1 MMIFRQF
8 AIPILILLVL
18 FLFLPTALKADNDI
32 SKSDILN
39 RTNETKSITIPKNS
53 VLQLIPDNT
62 LALVYCQSLKKL
74 NNKINTMVKE
84 LMSQEESETE
94 LLAKILA
101 YAIGLDFERLDA
113 LEELGLDFDN
123 DLAVFFTSLN
133 PVHISA
139 VLHLKDPEIMKELII
154 SESEGLSSNTY
165 KGATYWST
173 TDGMKH
179 IAILD
184 DFFLFS
190 QQIDVCINMI
200 DMRSGTIESKKPNKD
215 YETFV
220 SDILSQTNDISYFYD
235 SKGIKASHSRSLMED
250 LETFKDTID
259 GQDDRVIKKIYDTL
273 FRSVGIYLNEQFQ
286 SISGSIQFEKTDI
299 ILKHILQ
306 LENVSE
312 FLETDGIIMMGET
325 SYSQLPDISILKGS
339 IQGSPELIG
348 KMSNLLLYN
357 FPKDTPEHSDKLEHL
372 QQQLQHFH
380 RSMVDSVQGSVN
392 FEESL
397 LPDYLFIYDL
407 KDQAKA
413 KTFMNV
419 DFNEAISDVYGSQK
433 GEPII
438 HHGVDIH
445 SYVFPNLIPAIA
457 QKEPNQAKA
466 LPLEWNWYYAFK
478 NGKLYFSIASN
489 PKMLKLAL
497 DRNAMTD
504 IDRSVNESKQ
514 KLIDNLGTDNNILL
528 FFSPIIALK
537 NIMPLLAKVDTP
549 AADSMDADSVME
561 AYSVMFETLPNNY
574 SVGFSAKAEAGGI
587 NTKLMISLGDFKSL
601 FQFLG
606 LMFSTE

>member
-1 MMIFRQF
+1 MIFRQL
-8 AIPILILLVL
+8 AIPFLILIVL
-18 FLFLPTALKADNDI
+18 SLFLPTALKADNDI
-32 SKSDILN
+32 SKTDILN

-53 VLQLIPDNT
+53 VLQLIPNNT
-62 LALVYCQSLKKL
+62 LALVYCPSLKTL
-74 NNKINTMVKE
+74 NNKLNIMVNE
-84 LMSQEESETE
+84 LMSQEESQAEI
-94 LLAKILA
+94 LAKILA
-101 YAIGLDFERLDA
+101 YVIGLDFERLDA

-123 DLAVFFTSLN
+123 DVVVFFTSFN
-133 PVHISA
+133 PMQIST
-139 VLHLKDPEIMKELII
+139 VLHLKDPEIMKELIT
-154 SESEGLSSNTY
+154 SEAQDLPSHTY

-173 TDGMKH
+173 TDGMKN

-190 QQIDVCINMI
+190 QQIDVFINMI
-200 DMRSGTIESKKPNKD
+200 DISSGTIEAKKPNQD

-220 SDILSQTNDISYFYD
+220 SDILRHTNDISYYYD
-235 SKGIKASHSRSLMED
+235 SKGIRASQSRSLMDD
-250 LETFKDTID
+250 LESFKDTID
-259 GQDDRVIKKIYDTL
+259 GQNDQVFDQIYESL
-273 FRSVGIYLNEQFQ
+273 FRSVGTYLNEQFQ

-299 ILKHILQ
+299 ILKHFIQ
-306 LENVSE
+306 LKDKSE
-312 FLETDGIIMMGET
+312 FLETDGIIMMGELG
-325 SYSQLPDISILKGS
+325 YSQLPDIPILKGS

-348 KMSNLLLYN
+348 KISNLLLYN
-357 FPKDTPEHSDKLEHL
+357 FPKDTPEHSDSLGHF
-372 QQQLQHFH
+372 QQELQHFH
-380 RSMVDSVQGSVN
+380 RSMVTGVQGSVN
-392 FEESL
+392 FEESF

-407 KDQAKA
+407 KDQEKA

-419 DFNEAISDVYGSQK
+419 DFNEAISGVYGAQK

-438 HHGVDIH
+438 HNGVDIH

-478 NGKLYFSIASN
+478 NGKLYFSMASN

-497 DRNAMTD
+497 DRNAMPD
-504 IDRSVNESKQ
+504 IEKSVSESKQ
-514 KLIDNLGTDNNILL
+514 KLIDNLGAENNIHL
-528 FFSPIIALK
+528 FFSPIIAVK
-537 NIMPLLAKVDTP
+537 NIMPLLAKLDMP
-549 AADSMDADSVME
+549 AADSMH

-606 LMFSTE
+606 MMFSTE

>member
-1 MMIFRQF
+1 MKFRQL
-8 AIPILILLVL
+8 AIPFLIFIVL
-18 FLFLPTALKADNDI
+18 SLFLPTALKADNDI
-32 SKSDILN
+32 SKTDILN
-39 RTNETKSITIPKNS
+39 RTNETMSITIPKNS
-53 VLQLIPDNT
+53 VLQLIPNNT
-62 LALVYCQSLKKL
+62 LALVYCPSLKKL
-74 NNKINTMVKE
+74 NNKVNIMVKE
-84 LMSQEESETE
+84 LMSQDESEAE
-94 LLAKILA
+94 ILAKILA
-101 YAIGLDFERLDA
+101 YVIGLDFERLDA

-123 DLAVFFTSLN
+123 DLAVFLTSVN
-133 PVHISA
+133 PVHIS
-139 VLHLKDPEIMKELII
+139 VILHLNDPEIMKELIT
-154 SESEGLSSNTY
+154 SEAEGLSSNTY
-165 KGATYWST
+165 KGVSYWST
-173 TDGMKH
+173 TDGMKN

-200 DMRSGTIESKKPNKD
+200 DMRSGAIESKKPNQD

-220 SDILSQTNDISYFYD
+220 SDILSHTNDISYFYD
-235 SKGIKASHSRSLMED
+235 SKGIKASHSRTLMDD
-250 LETFKDTID
+250 LDTFKDTID
-259 GQDDRVIKKIYDTL
+259 GQNDQVFDQIYESL
-273 FRSVGIYLNEQFQ
+273 FRSVGTYLNEQFQ
-286 SISGSIQFEKTDI
+286 YISGSIEFEKTDI
-299 ILKHILQ
+299 IFKHFIQ

-312 FLETDGIIMMGET
+312 FLETDGIIMMGE
-325 SYSQLPDISILKGS
+325 SGYSQLPDLSILKGS

-348 KMSNLLLYN
+348 MMSKLLLYN
-357 FPKDTPEHSDKLEHL
+357 FPKDTPEHSDRLGHF
-372 QQQLQHFH
+372 QQELQHFH
-380 RSMVDSVQGSVN
+380 RTMVTGVQGSVN

-407 KDQAKA
+407 KDQEKA
-413 KTFMNV
+413 KTIMNV

-478 NGKLYFSIASN
+478 NGKLYFSMASN

-504 IDRSVNESKQ
+504 IDRSVSGSKQ

-528 FFSPIIALK
+528 FFSPIIAVK
-537 NIMPLLAKVDTP
+537 NIMPLLAKLDMR
-549 AADSMDADSVME
+549 AADSMH

-606 LMFSTE
+606 MMFSTE

>member
-1 MMIFRQF
+1 MIFRQL
-8 AIPILILLVL
+8 AIPFLILIVL
-18 FLFLPTALKADNDI
+18 SLFLPTVLKADNDI
-32 SKSDILN
+32 SKADILN
-39 RTNETKSITIPKNS
+39 RTNETKSISIPNTS
-53 VLQLIPDNT
+53 VLQLIPNYT
-62 LALVYCQSLKKL
+62 LALVYSPSLKMLSNKL
-74 NNKINTMVKE
+74 NIMEIE

-94 LLAKILA
+94 ILAKILA

-154 SESEGLSSNTY
+154 SEAEGLSSNTY

-173 TDGMKH
+173 TDGMKN

-200 DMRSGTIESKKPNKD
+200 DISSGTIEPKKPNQD

-235 SKGIKASHSRSLMED
+235 SKGIKASHSRSLMDD
-250 LETFKDTID
+250 LESFRDTLD
-259 GQDDRVIKKIYDTL
+259 GQNDQVFDRIYESL

-299 ILKHILQ
+299 LLKHFIK

-312 FLETDGIIMMGET
+312 FLETDGIIMMEEPG
-325 SYSQLPDISILKGS
+325 YSQLPDISILKGS

-357 FPKDTPEHSDKLEHL
+357 FPKDTPEHIDKLGHL

-407 KDQAKA
+407 KDPAKA

-419 DFNEAISDVYGSQK
+419 DFNEAVSDVYGSQK

-445 SYVFPNLIPAIA
+445 SYVFPNLIPALA

-466 LPLEWNWYYAFK
+466 LPLEWNWYYALK
-478 NGKLYFSIASN
+478 NEKLYFSMASK

-504 IDRSVNESKQ
+504 IDRSVSESKQ

-528 FFSPIIALK
+528 FFSPIIAVK
-537 NIMPLLAKVDTP
+537 NIMPLLAKMEDMP
-549 AADSMDADSVME
+549 GADSMA
-561 AYSVMFETLPNNY
+561 AFSVMFETLPNNY
-574 SVGFSAKAEAGGI
+574 SVGFSAKAEAEGI

-606 LMFSTE
+606 MMFSTE

>member
-1 MMIFRQF
+1 MMIFRQL
-8 AIPILILLVL
+8 AIPFLILIVL
-18 FLFLPTALKADNDI
+18 SLFLPTTLKADNDI
-32 SKSDILN
+32 SKIDILN
-39 RTNETKSITIPKNS
+39 RTNETKSITIPRNS
-53 VLQLIPDNT
+53 VLQLIPNNT
-62 LALVYCQSLKKL
+62 LALVYCPSLKRL
-74 NNKINTMVKE
+74 YNKTNIMVKE

-94 LLAKILA
+94 ILARILA
-101 YAIGLDFERLDA
+101 YATGLDFERLDT
-113 LEELGLDFDN
+113 LEELGFDFDN
-123 DLAVFFTSLN
+123 DLAVFLTSLN

-139 VLHLKDPEIMKELII
+139 ILHLKDPEIMKELIT
-154 SESEGLSSNTY
+154 SEAEGLSSNTY
-165 KGATYWST
+165 EGATYWST
-173 TDGMKH
+173 TDGMKN

-200 DMRSGTIESKKPNKD
+200 DMRSGTIESKKPNQD

-220 SDILSQTNDISYFYD
+220 SEILSQTNDISYFYD
-235 SKGIKASHSRSLMED
+235 SKGIKASHSRSLMDD

-259 GQDDRVIKKIYDTL
+259 GQNDQVFDQIYKSL
-273 FRSVGIYLNEQFQ
+273 FRSVGTYLNEQFQ

-299 ILKHILQ
+299 ILRHFIQ

-325 SYSQLPDISILKGS
+325 GYSQLPDISILKGS

-348 KMSNLLLYN
+348 KMSQLLLYN
-357 FPKDTPEHSDKLEHL
+357 FPKDTPEPEHSEKLGHF
-372 QQQLQHFH
+372 QQKLQHFH
-380 RSMVDSVQGSVN
+380 KSMVNGVQGSVN

-407 KDQAKA
+407 KDQEKA

-419 DFNEAISDVYGSQK
+419 DFNEAISDVYGSQI

-478 NGKLYFSIASN
+478 NGKLYFSMASK

-504 IDRSVNESKQ
+504 IDRSVSESKQ

-528 FFSPIIALK
+528 FFSPIIAVK
-537 NIMPLLAKVDTP
+537 NLMPLLAKMDMP
-549 AADSMDADSVME
+549 AADTMH

-606 LMFSTE
+606 IMFSAVSPE